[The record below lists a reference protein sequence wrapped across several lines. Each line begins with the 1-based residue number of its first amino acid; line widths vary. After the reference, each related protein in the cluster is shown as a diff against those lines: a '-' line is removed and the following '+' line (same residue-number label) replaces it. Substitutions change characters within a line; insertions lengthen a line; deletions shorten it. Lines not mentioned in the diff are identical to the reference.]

1 MMKKLAL
8 GIVSLGVMAIGAYA
22 ASNAS
27 DNAGNYSNPAG
38 WTGNGGS
45 GWGGAWTFTTPAN
58 SGDFLGDSTTN
69 ASNPSGGINSGNGLA
84 WGLFANTGATSDAT
98 RPFSGSLSVGQ
109 TFSLQIDQGFQDA
122 GSTVGFGLQNAS
134 GQNLFEAYYIGGDAT
149 NSWKTNSSAGQQNL
163 SPNVGFSGD
172 GFNVTFTLQA
182 GNTYAGTFS
191 DMHGNSANFSGTLST
206 QAGGEAISQV
216 RLFNSNAGN
225 GGTNDQYFNNM
236 SITSVPEP
244 GTILS
249 FLSGSSLLGA
259 FLFIRRRRA

>member
-8 GIVSLGVMAIGAYA
+8 GIVSLGVMTIGAYA

-27 DNAGNYSNPAG
+27 DNAANAAYSGG
-38 WTGNGGS
+38 WANGSNGGS
-45 GWGGAWTFTTPAN
+45 GFGAWALSAGTN
-58 SGDFLGDSTTN
+58 SGFFIGDSTTN
-69 ASNPSGGINSGNGLA
+69 AGGTSGGINTSGKAFGE
-84 WGLFANTGATSDAT
+84 FANTGDTASAV
-98 RPFSGSLSVGQ
+98 RPFTGSLNVGQ
-109 TFSLQIDQGFQDA
+109 TFSLQMDQGFQDN

-134 GQNLFEAYYIGGDAT
+134 GQNLFELYYIGGDAT

-182 GNTYAGTFS
+182 GNTYTGTFS
-191 DMHGNSANFSGTLST
+191 DMHGNSANFSGTLTT
-206 QAGGEAISQV
+206 QAGGEAISQA
-216 RLFNSNAGN
+216 RLFNANAGTTSN
-225 GGTNDQYFNNM
+225 NDVYFNNM